1 MSDLPDGLATAV
13 AERYTIE
20 SELGRGGMATVYR
33 AWDRKHERPVAV
45 KVLRR
50 DIAAVLGP
58 ERFLREI
65 RLAAALQH
73 PHILPL
79 HDSGAAND
87 YLYYVMPYVEGES
100 LRQRLERERQL
111 PVEEALRVAV
121 EVADALSHAHSR
133 GIVHRDIKPENILL
147 AAGHAVVADFGIARA
162 IDVAGGD
169 KLTQTGITL
178 GTPAYMSPEQAAGDP
193 QTDGR
198 SDLYSLGCVLYEMLA
213 GAPPFTGHSA
223 QAILVKHLTEPA
235 PRLTPLRDVAVSLEQ
250 VIRRCLAKAAA
261 DRFTTAAELRQA
273 LEAAREAKPGPPVRP
288 PFPRPRPVLV
298 WPAVALVL
306 TGAVYL
312 ANRGAARPGG
322 AAPAASARTRL
333 AVLPL
338 VNMSADPRNDYFT
351 DGMTEELISTLS
363 QIGGVRVIAG
373 TSVLP
378 YRDQRKS
385 VAEIGRELSVGSVL
399 EGSVR
404 KTGDRVRITAQL
416 IDVATQEH
424 VWSAE
429 YDRSLRDVFAI
440 QSDVARRVADA
451 LQSRLTGDDG
461 RAAVPTTSLAAY
473 DSYLRGLYYAQKVVD
488 PASEQATRDSAI
500 LMLERAVQNDPR
512 FALGYAVLARQYARK
527 YFTSSADKR
536 LEQRGFVAVEKAL
549 ALDPHLAQAYHARAL
564 LAWTL
569 ANGFPHEQAVR
580 DLRRALELN
589 PSLAEAHYDL
599 ARVYL
604 HIGLL
609 KKAREE
615 ARATE
620 LLDPATTSRTRP
632 RIGLI
637 DWSDGAYTAALAGL
651 ENAPGWEPD
660 LAQVLHRLGRTGE
673 AFALLDSLL
682 RATPP
687 EALGPDA
694 YGVYALLLASRGDR
708 AGAQG
713 YIERAIAR
721 GEGRSHFHHA
731 EYAIAAAYAQM
742 GDRAR
747 ALEWLRR
754 TAADGMPCHPL
765 FAKDPMLDPLR
776 RDPAFI
782 TFLDQLKIQHEGYQ
796 RTL

>member
-147 AAGHAVVADFGIARA
+147 AADHAVVADFGIARA

-473 DSYLRGLYYAQKVVD
+473 DFYLRGLYYAQKVVD

>member
-79 HDSGAAND
+79 HDSGAANE

-322 AAPAASARTRL
+322 AAPASARTRL

>member
-79 HDSGAAND
+79 HDSGAANE

-147 AAGHAVVADFGIARA
+147 AADHAVVADFGIARA

-235 PRLTPLRDVAVSLEQ
+235 PHLTHLRDVAISLEQ

-261 DRFTTAAELRQA
+261 DRFTTAVELRQA

-322 AAPAASARTRL
+322 AAPASARTRL

-404 KTGDRVRITAQL
+404 KTGARVRITAQL

-429 YDRSLRDVFAI
+429 YDRSLHDVFAI

-473 DSYLRGLYYAQKVVD
+473 DFYLRGLYYAQKVVD

-673 AFALLDSLL
+673 AFALLDSVL

>member
-473 DSYLRGLYYAQKVVD
+473 DFYLRGLYYAQKVVD

>member
-235 PRLTPLRDVAVSLEQ
+235 PHLTHLRDVAISLEQ

-322 AAPAASARTRL
+322 AAPASARTRL

-404 KTGDRVRITAQL
+404 KTGARVRITAQL

-429 YDRSLRDVFAI
+429 YDRSLHDVFAI

-673 AFALLDSLL
+673 AFALLDSVL

-765 FAKDPMLDPLR
+765 FAKDPLR

>member
-322 AAPAASARTRL
+322 AAPASARTRL

-473 DSYLRGLYYAQKVVD
+473 DFYLRGLYYAQKVVD

>member
-147 AAGHAVVADFGIARA
+147 AADHAVVADFGIARA

-235 PRLTPLRDVAVSLEQ
+235 PHLTHLRDVAISLEQ

-261 DRFTTAAELRQA
+261 DRFTTAVELRQA

-322 AAPAASARTRL
+322 AAPASARTRL

-429 YDRSLRDVFAI
+429 YDRSLHDVFAI

-673 AFALLDSLL
+673 AFALLDSVL

>member
-20 SELGRGGMATVYR
+20 CELGRGGMATVYR

-111 PVEEALRVAV
+111 PVEEALRVGA

-235 PRLTPLRDVAVSLEQ
+235 PRLTPLRDVAASLEQ

-288 PFPRPRPVLV
+288 PFPRPRSVLV

-385 VAEIGRELSVGSVL
+385 VAEIGRELRVGSVL

-461 RAAVPTTSLAAY
+461 RATVPTTSVAAY

-512 FALGYAVLARQYARK
+512 FALGYAILGRQYARK

-609 KKAREE
+609 EKAREE
-615 ARATE
+615 AQAAE

-637 DWSDGAYTAALAGL
+637 DWSGGAYTAALAGL

-660 LAQVLHRLGRTGE
+660 LAQVLHRLGRTRE
-673 AFALLDSLL
+673 AFALLDSVL

-687 EALGPDA
+687 QALAPDA
-694 YGVYALLLASRGDR
+694 YGVYALLLAARGDQ

-713 YIERAIAR
+713 YIERAIAS
-721 GEGRSHFHHA
+721 GQGRSHFHHA
-731 EYAIAAAYAQM
+731 EYAIAAAYVQM

-754 TAADGMPCHPL
+754 TAADGMPCYPL

-782 TFLDQLKIQHEGYQ
+782 AFLDQLKIQHERYQ

>member
-1 MSDLPDGLATAV
+1 
-13 AERYTIE
+13 
-20 SELGRGGMATVYR
+20 
-33 AWDRKHERPVAV
+33 
-45 KVLRR
+45 
-50 DIAAVLGP
+50 
-58 ERFLREI
+58 
-65 RLAAALQH
+65 
-73 PHILPL
+73 
-79 HDSGAAND
+79 
-87 YLYYVMPYVEGES
+87 
-100 LRQRLERERQL
+100 
-111 PVEEALRVAV
+111 
-121 EVADALSHAHSR
+121 
-133 GIVHRDIKPENILL
+133 
-147 AAGHAVVADFGIARA
+147 
-162 IDVAGGD
+162 
-169 KLTQTGITL
+169 
-178 GTPAYMSPEQAAGDP
+178 
-193 QTDGR
+193 
-198 SDLYSLGCVLYEMLA
+198 
-213 GAPPFTGHSA
+213 
-223 QAILVKHLTEPA
+223 
-235 PRLTPLRDVAVSLEQ
+235 
-250 VIRRCLAKAAA
+250 
-261 DRFTTAAELRQA
+261 
-273 LEAAREAKPGPPVRP
+273 
-288 PFPRPRPVLV
+288 
-298 WPAVALVL
+298 
-306 TGAVYL
+306 
-312 ANRGAARPGG
+312 
-322 AAPAASARTRL
+322 
-333 AVLPL
+333 
-338 VNMSADPRNDYFT
+338 
-351 DGMTEELISTLS
+351 
-363 QIGGVRVIAG
+363 
-373 TSVLP
+373 
-378 YRDQRKS
+378 
-385 VAEIGRELSVGSVL
+385 
-399 EGSVR
+399 
-404 KTGDRVRITAQL
+404 L

-461 RAAVPTTSLAAY
+461 RATVPTTSVAAY

-512 FALGYAVLARQYARK
+512 FALGYAILGRQYARK

-609 KKAREE
+609 EKAREE
-615 ARATE
+615 AQAAE

-637 DWSDGAYTAALAGL
+637 DWSGGAYTAALAGL

-660 LAQVLHRLGRTGE
+660 LAQVLHRLGRTRE
-673 AFALLDSLL
+673 AFALLDSVL

-687 EALGPDA
+687 QALAPDA
-694 YGVYALLLASRGDR
+694 YGVYALLLAARGDQ

-713 YIERAIAR
+713 YIERAIAS
-721 GEGRSHFHHA
+721 GQGRSHFHHA
-731 EYAIAAAYAQM
+731 EYAIAAAYVQM

-754 TAADGMPCHPL
+754 TAADGMPCYPL

-782 TFLDQLKIQHEGYQ
+782 AFLDQLKIQHERYQ

>member
-322 AAPAASARTRL
+322 AAPASARTRL

-404 KTGDRVRITAQL
+404 KTGARVRITAQL

-429 YDRSLRDVFAI
+429 YDRSLHDVFAI

>member
-1 MSDLPDGLATAV
+1 MRDLPDGLATAV

-111 PVEEALRVAV
+111 PVEEALRVAA

-235 PRLTPLRDVAVSLEQ
+235 PRLTPLRDVAASLEQ

-288 PFPRPRPVLV
+288 PFPRPRAVLV

-404 KTGDRVRITAQL
+404 KTGARVRITAQL

-429 YDRSLRDVFAI
+429 YDRSLHDVFAI

-461 RAAVPTTSLAAY
+461 RATVPTTSVAAY

-512 FALGYAVLARQYARK
+512 FALGYAILGRQYARK

-673 AFALLDSLL
+673 AFALLDSVL

>member
-147 AAGHAVVADFGIARA
+147 AADHAVVADFGIARA

-178 GTPAYMSPEQAAGDP
+178 GTPAYMSPEQAAGNP

-322 AAPAASARTRL
+322 AAPASARTRL